1 MDKLQ
6 TLAPVLVGV
15 FLGIFIAY
23 CERPWLVAAIMA
35 AGVLAYL
42 AMRLAA
48 WLLEHH
54 PKFAVPAV
62 TLMQVGVLLPIVI
75 IAVTTA
81 VTTWAAVN
89 IESWLTVDD
98 KSRLA
103 ADAKT
108 VSGVLLGAINAFI
121 AGLWMKDAEDPTS
134 AMWPA
139 GRTKAAFAKA
149 FVAKAKRHKDQP
161 RGTVLVEAVFEDR
174 VSEGGPKGWSYGAAL
189 KRLAVISRYS

>member
-23 CERPWLVAAIMA
+23 CERPWLVTAIVA
-35 AGVLAYL
+35 AGLGAHL
-42 AMRLAA
+42 AMRGAA
-48 WLLEHH
+48 GLMASH
-54 PKFAVPAV
+54 PVVAV
-62 TLMQVGVLLPIVI
+62 TVMQLGVLLPIVI

-89 IESWLTVDD
+89 IESWLSVDD

-121 AGLWMKDAEDPTS
+121 AGLWMKDAEDPGS
-134 AMWPA
+134 ALWPA
-139 GRTKAAFAKA
+139 GRTKAAFATA
-149 FVAKAKRHKDQP
+149 FVAKAKRHKDQ
-161 RGTVLVEAVFEDR
+161 RDGTVLVEAVFEDR
-174 VSEGGPKGWSYGAAL
+174 VSEDGPKGWTYGAAL
-189 KRLAVISRYS
+189 KRLAIISRYS